1 MSLVSDELERGR
13 ILTFIALAFGIAW
26 AVGAYIYATGGLGGS
41 PTLVSGVPV
50 SRAMVLLATGY
61 MWAPALANVL
71 TRAATGEGWGDLRLR
86 PHLRAG
92 WPYWLAAWLL
102 PAALTLLGAAL
113 YFVAFPAHY
122 DPTLSTLRGIL
133 DEAAAAGAPLPFG
146 PWGLA
151 ALQLAGAVVLAPA
164 LNSLFTFGEE
174 FGWRAYLLPKL
185 LPLGPRR
192 AMVVLGVVWGVWH
205 WPVIA
210 MGYNYGLGYPG
221 APWLGMAAMVWFTFV
236 AGTFLG
242 WVTLREGSVWPAVV
256 GHAAVNGVG
265 SIGLLFARGSPTPL
279 LGPGV
284 TGVVVS
290 VPWAVTAGV
299 ILWRLGDEED
309 SATGRRGKDRDARRE
324 RRPK

>member
-1 MSLVSDELERGR
+1 MRVSDELETRR
-13 ILTFIALAFGIAW
+13 ILVFLAVAFGVAW
-26 AVGAYIYATGGLGGS
+26 AVGAYIYATGGLVGS
-41 PTLVSGVPV
+41 PTLISGVPL
-50 SRAMVLLATGY
+50 SRAMILLATGY
-61 MWAPALANVL
+61 MWAPAVANVVA
-71 TRAATGEGWGDLRLR
+71 RAATGEGRGDLYLR
-86 PHLRAG
+86 PHPRTG
-92 WPYWLAAWLL
+92 WPYWIAAWVG
-102 PAALTLLGAAL
+102 PAVLTLLGAAL
-113 YFVAFPAHY
+113 YFAVFPAHY

-151 ALQLAGAVVLAPA
+151 ALQVAGAVVLAPV

-185 LPLGPRR
+185 LPLGSRR

-236 AGTFLG
+236 VGTFLG

-256 GHAAVNGVG
+256 GHAAVNGIG
-265 SIGLLFARGSPTPL
+265 SIGFLFARGSTNPL
-279 LGPGV
+279 FGPGV
-284 TGVVVS
+284 TGLVVS
-290 VPWAVTAGV
+290 VPWAVTALAL
-299 ILWRLGDEED
+299 LWRLGGERFALDGRSTD
-309 SATGRRGKDRDARRE
+309 GRRGGDAE
-324 RRPK
+324 